1 MDLQL
6 QMEQMSG
13 YLVVRFI
20 GVAAPGEGLQ
30 QFELIAEHCKLTNND
45 RLLID
50 GTGFTIIQPQ
60 ALDKF
65 FMGER
70 LVIFMR
76 YGIKVAFVTRPE
88 RIDLLKFAI
97 LVAQNRGVKV
107 EAFTDSQSAQEW
119 LLK

>member
-1 MDLQL
+1 MTLQL

-13 YLVVRFI
+13 YLAARFI
-20 GVAAPGEGLQ
+20 GVAAPGEGLH

-60 ALDKF
+60 AADKIIL
-65 FMGER
+65 GER
-70 LVIFMR
+70 LVIFRR

-107 EAFTDSQSAQEW
+107 EAFSDSQSAEEW

>member
-1 MDLQL
+1 MNLQI

-13 YLVVRFI
+13 YLAARFI
-20 GVAAPGEGLQ
+20 GVAAPGEGLRE
-30 QFELIAEHCKLTNND
+30 FELIAEHCKLTNND

-70 LVIFMR
+70 LMIFTHYR
-76 YGIKVAFVTRPE
+76 IKVAFVTKPK

-97 LVAQNRGVKV
+97 LVAQNKKVKV
-107 EAFTDSQSAQEW
+107 EAFTDFQSAEEW